1 MLAFLAPLLLAQAAP
16 AATAPIPPL
25 DVLTRQIEA
34 ADGALFWAA
43 FEACDPP
50 GVERLLAD
58 DFRMLHDKG
67 GLVASNRAEFIAQ
80 MERECAVRAP
90 GEANAGYANRRLA
103 VPGSRTV
110 RPLGQ
115 WGALEEGAHIFFE
128 RRADGAWEMVGGARY
143 QNVWR
148 WMPGEGRLR
157 LVESLSYDH
166 GAAAAYPPEGVER

>member
-1 MLAFLAPLLLAQAAP
+1 MFSFIAPLLLAQAAP
-16 AATAPIPPL
+16 ATAMSVPPL
-25 DVLTRQIEA
+25 DALTGQIEA

-50 GVERLLAD
+50 AVERVLGE

-67 GLVASNRAEFIAQ
+67 GLVASSRAEFIAQ
-80 MERECAVRAP
+80 MERECAARAP
-90 GEANAGYANRRLA
+90 GGAHAGYANRRLA
-103 VPGSRTV
+103 VPGSRTI

-115 WGALEEGAHIFFE
+115 WGALEEGAHVFFE
-128 RRADGAWEMVGGARY
+128 RRADGEWEMVGGARY
-143 QNVWR
+143 QHVWR

-166 GAAAAYPPEGVER
+166 GAAAAYPPEGAEQ